1 MQYIAV
7 RSNRSVHIIFL
18 WIIGLIIGM
27 LVFNHFK
34 QPLTPMIQQ
43 VAFAPVSIFSL
54 LLSSTLP
61 LLLVLFLLKL
71 RFVQA
76 IYFIM
81 VVKAFL
87 YGFSL
92 LSFSSC
98 GYKTSLL
105 LFSQTAGCILLILF
119 CLIFMQR
126 SKLSLSKVFPVFL
139 LTNLFLILLDR
150 FIICP
155 MYS

>member
-1 MQYIAV
+1 MQYTAV
-7 RSNRSVHIIFL
+7 KTNRSVHIIFL
-18 WIIGLIIGM
+18 WIIGLITGM

-43 VAFAPVSIFSL
+43 IAFVPVSIFSL

-81 VVKAFL
+81 ITKAFL
-87 YGFSL
+87 YGFSF
-92 LSFSSC
+92 LSFSFC
-98 GYKTSLL
+98 GYKPSLL
-105 LFSQTAGCILLILF
+105 LFSQTTGCILLILLCF
-119 CLIFMQR
+119 IFLPKQKR
-126 SKLSLSKVFPVFL
+126 SINKVFPVFL
-139 LTNLFLILLDR
+139 LANLFLILLDY